1 VMKET
6 RGEIW
11 LELNQVYHRV
21 IKWRHVD
28 HDNGDECTSEFV
40 LATALDE
47 DIADSDSNYVF
58 EVKGCHEIWEKI
70 DKYSAES
77 KGDDVLVMSATK
89 ERGVVS
95 LTARIMAREQFH
107 ELFEKP
113 KIFGKLEALVVLRH
127 EGRQHLVKD
136 MEARAQIQGT
146 TDPDGNII
154 AAKDTVELTMRCLG
168 LDGEVKRFKMRA
180 RGLIPAYEAVV
191 EEEQRTGSKML
202 LVIDADKGEWL
213 TYNLNEIK
221 DKVPV
226 ISKILKEFQ
235 RRRYIT

>member
-1 VMKET
+1 VK
-6 RGEIW
+6 RW
-11 LELNQVYHRV
+11 S
-21 IKWRHVD
+21 HVD
-28 HDNGDECTSEFV
+28 HDNGDECTIEFV
-40 LATALDE
+40 LATPVDE
-47 DIADSDSNYVF
+47 DIVDNGSNYVIR
-58 EVKGCHEIWEKI
+58 VKGCHEIWDKI
-70 DKYSAES
+70 NQYSADS

-95 LTARIMAREQFH
+95 LRAGTMARDQFD

-113 KIFGKLEALVVLRH
+113 EILGKLDGLVVLRC
-127 EGRQHLVKD
+127 EGKQYLVKE
-136 MEARAQIQGT
+136 MEAQADVRGT

-154 AAKDTVELTMRCLG
+154 SMKDTSELTMRCLG

-180 RGLIPAYEAVV
+180 EGLVRAYEAVV
-191 EEEQRTGSKML
+191 AEEQRTGSKML